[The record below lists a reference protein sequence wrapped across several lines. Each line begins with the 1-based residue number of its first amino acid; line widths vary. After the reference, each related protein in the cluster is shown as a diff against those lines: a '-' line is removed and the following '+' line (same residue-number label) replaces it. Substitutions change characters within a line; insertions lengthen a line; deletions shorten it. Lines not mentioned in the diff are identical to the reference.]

1 MWLKI
6 RCMDDKPPNASGNQ
20 SIAQNKSAAGA
31 ATAASE
37 SAAAAPLT
45 DAETPALLKEVYRR
59 ADLPKPRNL
68 IGIAKDIPAGEME
81 ALLLANIAVTEDA
94 MRDLALQ
101 RGVAVKEYLADKQL
115 PPERLFLG
123 AAKPGA
129 VDAKWTPRA
138 ELSLLTN

>member
-31 ATAASE
+31 ATAASA

-59 ADLPKPRNL
+59 ADLPQPRNL

-129 VDAKWTPRA
+129 IDVKWTPRA